1 MVVKTVRV
9 LNRAGVHA
17 RPAALIVQAA
27 SRFDSKIMLVRDTIR
42 VNAKSIMGVMAMAA
56 GCGSELELVV
66 EGPDEVAAL
75 SAIERLFQ
83 NKFEIGRA
91 HV

>member
-83 NKFEIGRA
+83 IGRA

>member
-66 EGPDEVAAL
+66 EGPDEVAA
-75 SAIERLFQ
+75 
-83 NKFEIGRA
+83 
-91 HV
+91 

>member
-1 MVVKTVRV
+1 
-9 LNRAGVHA
+9 
-17 RPAALIVQAA
+17 
-27 SRFDSKIMLVRDTIR
+27 
-42 VNAKSIMGVMAMAA
+42 SIMGVMAMAA

-83 NKFEIGRA
+83 NKFEEE
-91 HV
+91 

>member
-66 EGPDEVAAL
+66 EGPDEVASL

-83 NKFEIGRA
+83 NKFEEE
-91 HV
+91 

>member
-66 EGPDEVAAL
+66 EGPDEVATL

-83 NKFEIGRA
+83 NKFEEE
-91 HV
+91 

>member
-83 NKFEIGRA
+83 NKFEED
-91 HV
+91 

>member
-27 SRFDSKIMLVRDTIR
+27 SRFDSKIMLVR
-42 VNAKSIMGVMAMAA
+42 
-56 GCGSELELVV
+56 
-66 EGPDEVAAL
+66 
-75 SAIERLFQ
+75 
-83 NKFEIGRA
+83 
-91 HV
+91 

>member
-83 NKFEIGRA
+83 NKFEEE
-91 HV
+91 